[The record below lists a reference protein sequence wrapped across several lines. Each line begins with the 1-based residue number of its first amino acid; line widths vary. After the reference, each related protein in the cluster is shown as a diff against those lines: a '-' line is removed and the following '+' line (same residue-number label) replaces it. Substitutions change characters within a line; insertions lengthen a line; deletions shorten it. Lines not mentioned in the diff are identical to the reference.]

1 MNNQAKDQMVKC
13 LIDLSERFGELDNR
27 TAQAILLVVAGTVS
41 EGSEDALA
49 VWMAEYAKLRLSM
62 IKKENKDFPKWE

>member
-27 TAQAILLVVAGTVS
+27 SAQAILLVVAGTVS
-41 EGSEDALA
+41 EGSEDTLA